1 MEKGER
7 EEVLCLGRCWKSGKT
22 LLMCLF
28 SQTPKILL
36 CRRDKGSYLVE
47 TEQTSL
53 GWGVSLDFDEKNMV

>member
-1 MEKGER
+1 
-7 EEVLCLGRCWKSGKT
+7 
-22 LLMCLF
+22 MCLF

-53 GWGVSLDFDEKNMV
+53 GWGVSLDFDEKNMVWGCALQVASAVFQHELDILM